1 MRVWM
6 RGEDGW
12 RGEGMDGEV
21 RYGWRGEVWMER

>member
-1 MRVWM
+1 MDGEVRYGW

-21 RYGWRGEVWMER
+21 RVWMER